1 MDSSPSAI
9 LKLLLP
15 QTPLLVKTALWHS
28 LSLTPQSTKW
38 DLKTSLTVTML
49 REMIGPNATPQ
60 PIGKTQRFT
69 LRDPGVK
76 GKMWVSKVAMP
87 IPGEDDVRQ
96 MMFKAVRDMG
106 SGDEKWEEPE
116 QKALEAEWNGYRSQA
131 KDGEGE
137 PAGMGER
144 EKYEALMKE
153 TEEGS
158 VTMLYFHGG
167 AMYLLDPAGYR
178 GLGARIARET
188 GGRVFN
194 VRYRLSP
201 QNPFPAALLDAFT
214 AYLSLLAPPPGAFHE
229 AVPASKIVF
238 GGDSAGGLCCTALLQ
253 LLLQIHRST
262 PSGQTP
268 TVRFHGKD
276 VEIPLP
282 AGLAL
287 TSPWLD
293 VTRALPSIESETTF
307 DYLPPP
313 SQTEKRDFPADEV
326 WPANPPR
333 ADLYCNASALLH
345 PLVSPL
351 SAQDWSG
358 SPPLFFS
365 IGQEMLRD
373 EAAVLAQRAVKQ
385 GVSVTWREFEA
396 MPHVFAVLLE
406 GLGESEVHYKEHMEF
421 VKRVVGG
428 KEGGKEVLE
437 STAVMIRAKTLKRED
452 KDVAAGLTQI
462 TDEEAKEMMVKGRER
477 IDRKFARGR
486 DPAAERPML

>member
-1 MDSSPSAI
+1 MDSSPTAL

-28 LSLTPQSTKW
+28 LSLTPQSSKW
-38 DLKTSLTVTML
+38 DLKTSLTVTMI
-49 REMIGPNATPQ
+49 REMMGPNASPQ

-76 GKMWVSKVAMP
+76 GKMWVSKVSLP

-96 MMFKAVRDMG
+96 LVFKAIKDMG
-106 SGDEKWEEPE
+106 TGEEKWEEPL
-116 QKALEAEWNGYRSQA
+116 QKGLEAEWNGYRAAA
-131 KDGEGE
+131 KEGEGE
-137 PAGMGER
+137 PVGMD
-144 EKYEALMKE
+144 EKEKFEALMKE
-153 TEEGS
+153 TTGETT
-158 VTMLYFHGG
+158 VLYFHGG
-167 AMYLLDPAGYR
+167 AMYLLDPSGYR

-214 AYLSLLAPPPGAFHE
+214 AYLSLLSPPPGAFHE

-262 PSGQTP
+262 PEGKTP

-287 TSPWLD
+287 TSPWID
-293 VTRALPSIESETTF
+293 ITRALPSIENETTF

-313 SQTEKRDFPADEV
+313 SQTDKRDIPKDDV

-333 ADLYCNASALLH
+333 ADLYCDASALLH

-373 EAAVLAQRAVKQ
+373 EAAVLAQRAVRQ
-385 GVSVTWREFEA
+385 GASVTWREFEA

-406 GLGESEVHYKEHMEF
+406 GLGESEVHYKEHLEF
-421 VKRVVGG
+421 INKVV
-428 KEGGKEVLE
+428 EGGKEKLD
-437 STAVMIRAKTLKRED
+437 STAVLIRAKTLKRED

-462 TDEEAKEMMVKGRER
+462 TDAEAKEMMVKGKER
-477 IDRKFARGR
+477 IERKFARGK

>member
-1 MDSSPSAI
+1 MDSSPTA
-9 LKLLLP
+9 LAKLLLP
-15 QTPLLVKTALWHS
+15 KTPLLLKTALWHS
-28 LSLTPQSTKW
+28 LSLSPQSSKW
-38 DLKTSLTVTML
+38 DLKTSLTVTMI
-49 REMIGPNATPQ
+49 REMTGPNASPQ

-76 GKMWVSKVAMP
+76 GKMWVSKVAMATP
-87 IPGEDDVRQ
+87 SEDDARQ
-96 MMFKAVRDMG
+96 LLFKAVREMG
-106 SGDEKWEEPE
+106 TGEEKWEEPE
-116 QKALEAEWNGYRSQA
+116 QKGVEAEWNGYRSQA

-137 PAGMGER
+137 PVGMGEK
-144 EKYEALMKE
+144 EKYEALMQE
-153 TEEGS
+153 TTS
-158 VTMLYFHGG
+158 QTTVLYFHGG
-167 AMYLLDPAGYR
+167 AMYLLDPSGYR
-178 GLGARIARET
+178 GLGARIARQT

-201 QNPFPAALLDAFT
+201 QHAFPAALLDAFT
-214 AYLSLLAPPPGAFHE
+214 AYLSLLSPPPGAFHE
-229 AVPASKIVF
+229 AVPAGKIVF

-253 LLLQIHRST
+253 LLLQIHRSA
-262 PSGQTP
+262 PDGHTP
-268 TVRFHGKD
+268 TVRFHGKLVD
-276 VEIPLP
+276 IPLP

-293 VTRALPSIESETTF
+293 ITRSLPSIENETTF

-313 SQTEKRDFPADEV
+313 SQTDKKDFPADEV

-333 ADLYCNASALLH
+333 ADLYCEASALLH

-351 SAQDWSG
+351 AAQDWSG

-373 EAAVLAQRAVKQ
+373 EGAVLAQRAVSQ

-396 MPHVFAVLLE
+396 MPHVFAVLLD
-406 GLGESEVHYKEHMEF
+406 GLPESEVHYKEHTEF
-421 VKRVVGG
+421 IKTVVEPA
-428 KEGGKEVLE
+428 KPRLQ
-437 STAVMIRAKTLKRED
+437 SSAVMIRAKTLKRED

-462 TDEEAKEMMVKGRER
+462 TDEEAKDMMVKGKER
-477 IDRKFARGR
+477 IERKFARGR